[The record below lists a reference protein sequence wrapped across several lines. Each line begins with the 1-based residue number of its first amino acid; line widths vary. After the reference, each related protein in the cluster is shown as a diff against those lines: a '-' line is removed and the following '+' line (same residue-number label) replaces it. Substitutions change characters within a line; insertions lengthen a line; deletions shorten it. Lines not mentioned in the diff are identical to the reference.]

1 MEMKG
6 LFEKFINREC
16 SREEIQQIIAYFRTS
31 KDLPD
36 FPTIENVSALLNQ
49 FPDMDDALADR
60 MFENIVRPAPERKQL
75 FDYRKIAV
83 AASLFIGVLVGG
95 YLYQQGY
102 FTANSEAL
110 LTPVNE
116 AITLELD
123 NGTIEVIAENGEA
136 KIMDNNGQ
144 IVGRQQGNQL
154 VYSDEVILEELVYN
168 TLTVPYGKRF
178 DVQLSDGTVVYL
190 NAGTSIKYP
199 LKFISGENRQV
210 FLTGEAFFKVKEDKD
225 HPFIVNAE
233 KLNVQ
238 VLGTAFNVSNY
249 PEDGQTDVVLVE
261 GAVGMYK
268 SGEHFSEEEH
278 TILAPGTK
286 GSFDRTNT
294 TIEIRDVLTSTY
306 TSWVDGRLI
315 FRNMPFDNI
324 LKKLERRYNIEI
336 LNFNKSLGAEE
347 FNAGF
352 KDESIDEI
360 LDALKTTY
368 GIDYK
373 IRDNKVIIE

>member
-102 FTANSEAL
+102 FTANNEAL
-110 LTPVNE
+110 LIPVNE

-136 KIMDNNGQ
+136 RIMDNNGQ

>member
-1 MEMKG
+1 M
-6 LFEKFINREC
+6 
-16 SREEIQQIIAYFRTS
+16 
-31 KDLPD
+31 
-36 FPTIENVSALLNQ
+36 
-49 FPDMDDALADR
+49 
-60 MFENIVRPAPERKQL
+60 
-75 FDYRKIAV
+75 
-83 AASLFIGVLVGG
+83 
-95 YLYQQGY
+95 
-102 FTANSEAL
+102 
-110 LTPVNE
+110 
-116 AITLELD
+116 
-123 NGTIEVIAENGEA
+123 
-136 KIMDNNGQ
+136 
-144 IVGRQQGNQL
+144 
-154 VYSDEVILEELVYN
+154 
-168 TLTVPYGKRF
+168 
-178 DVQLSDGTVVYL
+178 
-190 NAGTSIKYP
+190 
-199 LKFISGENRQV
+199 
-210 FLTGEAFFKVKEDKD
+210 
-225 HPFIVNAE
+225 
-233 KLNVQ
+233 
-238 VLGTAFNVSNY
+238 LGTAFNVSNY

>member
-102 FTANSEAL
+102 FTANNEAL
-110 LTPVNE
+110 LIPVNE

-210 FLTGEAFFKVKEDKD
+210 FLTGEAF
-225 HPFIVNAE
+225 
-233 KLNVQ
+233 L
-238 VLGTAFNVSNY
+238 
-249 PEDGQTDVVLVE
+249 
-261 GAVGMYK
+261 
-268 SGEHFSEEEH
+268 
-278 TILAPGTK
+278 
-286 GSFDRTNT
+286 
-294 TIEIRDVLTSTY
+294 
-306 TSWVDGRLI
+306 
-315 FRNMPFDNI
+315 
-324 LKKLERRYNIEI
+324 
-336 LNFNKSLGAEE
+336 
-347 FNAGF
+347 
-352 KDESIDEI
+352 
-360 LDALKTTY
+360 
-368 GIDYK
+368 
-373 IRDNKVIIE
+373 

>member
-49 FPDMDDALADR
+49 FPDMDDELADR